1 MAQISYRAARLE
13 DAALAADLMT
23 AGFPREPEDPI
34 LTRYRWEHPRGGW
47 SIHRFIGSVDGS
59 DIAYLS
65 SAHSEWSKNPE
76 HHGWLEVY
84 FDQARMDRSALKEMW
99 QWIEEQREGALIL
112 NASAAEEETE
122 AHEVLGELGYT
133 LDRTDKVWSLDLSK
147 HQARLSADAAAAR
160 ANAKQAGVEF
170 TTVAAFQHPD
180 KLRLVHALNERTR
193 QDIPMPL
200 LLVCE
205 DNGLGISVPT
215 PQGWVAAMFAGR
227 SGLEYRYDDGRD
239 PLATLQAAREADR
252 RTAGG
257 WRSTDTCRWRCPF
270 WSSRRCAETSGRV
283 TRVPILTIAAEVW
296 RAGSSCRRWR
306 RRSSSACPLSA
317 LTTTRRTRPC
327 CTSMRPWDTSRCPGS
342 APIRSG

>member
-47 SIHRFIGSVDGS
+47 SIQRFIGSVDGS

-84 FDQARMDRSALKEMW
+84 FDQARKNRSALKEMW

-112 NASAAEEETE
+112 NASAAEEEIE

-133 LDRTDKVWSLDLSK
+133 LDRTDKVWSLDLRK
-147 HQARLSADAAAAR
+147 HGPRLSADAAAAR
-160 ANAKQAGVEF
+160 AKAKQAGIEF

-193 QDIPMPL
+193 QDIPTT
-200 LLVCE
+200 
-205 DNGLGISVPT
+205 VPVV
-215 PQGWVAAMFAGR
+215 PESFESWVAR
-227 SGLEYRYDDGRD
+227 ID
-239 PLATLQAAREADR
+239 PPDR
-252 RTAGG
+252 RRDRWWLAIDGDRPVAMSMLGFPPERGNVWTHYTACHPDYRGRG
-257 WRSTDTCRWRCPF
+257 LARGIKLQTLAQAIELGVPFVRTDNDSENAAMLHINETLGYEPMPGFSTYQK
-270 WSSRRCAETSGRV
+270 RV
-283 TRVPILTIAAEVW
+283 
-296 RAGSSCRRWR
+296 SK
-306 RRSSSACPLSA
+306 
-317 LTTTRRTRPC
+317 
-327 CTSMRPWDTSRCPGS
+327 
-342 APIRSG
+342 